1 MCGELVAAGWAARRL
16 SFRDNGR
23 DALRLQLL
31 TSDAVVLLRR
41 DTADTAAGCVRCAA
55 LSLSLSLSL
64 SLCAHQRRRGAAAAG
79 HRGHQTRRLRD
90 PVCH

>member
-41 DTADTAAGCVRCAA
+41 DTADTKQGDFEI
-55 LSLSLSLSL
+55 
-64 SLCAHQRRRGAAAAG
+64 LCATER
-79 HRGHQTRRLRD
+79 TL
-90 PVCH
+90 P